1 MSASDQRHK
10 KQNQHRQKLK
20 TDGRGCQRRHSCHLG
35 AFQRSLVGMLLG
47 WMVDSNIL
55 KIHQFLLFQI
65 LSVFNSHPLLFIEA
79 FFFGPTSGIGRFGAA
94 IGRTCEGI
102 LPWPLHNSHPIP
114 RPRSETHQ
122 LWLWLLLL
130 HWSRCLLVEMT
141 VLLNHLAPGTSNH
154 LPRVVLQSKTSTLAK
169 EGSPRTK
176 IEKITFQHS
185 CFTKFTFGNGTPKI
199 LQKLF
204 AWAGSGRFRVAL
216 AWKLA
221 SSLSKH
227 DPKTFKS
234 ARN

>member
-10 KQNQHRQKLK
+10 KLNQHRQKLK

-65 LSVFNSHPLLFIEA
+65 PSVFNSHPLLFIEA

-154 LPRVVLQSKTSTLAK
+154 LPRVVLQSKTQL
-169 EGSPRTK
+169 
-176 IEKITFQHS
+176 
-185 CFTKFTFGNGTPKI
+185 
-199 LQKLF
+199 
-204 AWAGSGRFRVAL
+204 
-216 AWKLA
+216 
-221 SSLSKH
+221 
-227 DPKTFKS
+227 
-234 ARN
+234 